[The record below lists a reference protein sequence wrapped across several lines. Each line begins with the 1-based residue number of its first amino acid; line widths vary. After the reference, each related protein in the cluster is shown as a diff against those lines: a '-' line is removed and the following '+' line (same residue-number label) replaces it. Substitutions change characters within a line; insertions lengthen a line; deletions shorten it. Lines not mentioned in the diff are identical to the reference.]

1 MASTSFHAAL
11 QKGNGAALKKVNAAL
26 RMDEDNV
33 EKVNGENTDVQD
45 RWVANNAR
53 GGVLEQKRLTTE
65 AKRDEIQALTEEMD
79 ILILECST
87 LTNANEIT
95 EKRKEIHRK
104 AAKPDKKMEEVSHM

>member
-1 MASTSFHAAL
+1 MASTSFQAAL

-65 AKRDEIQALTEEMD
+65 AKRDKIQALTEEMD